1 MTKFLCFASSFGLCS
16 RLWKSAKISCNSV
29 CKCAHTLS
37 LCDYTWRPSTIIVV
51 TNTHYMT

>member
-37 LCDYTWRPSTIIVV
+37 LCDYTWRPSTII
-51 TNTHYMT
+51 